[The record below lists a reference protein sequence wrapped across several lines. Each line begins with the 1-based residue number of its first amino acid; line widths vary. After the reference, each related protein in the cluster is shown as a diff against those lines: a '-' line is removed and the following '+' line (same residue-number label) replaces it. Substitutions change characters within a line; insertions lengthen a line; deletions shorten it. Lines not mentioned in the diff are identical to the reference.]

1 MGGRRGPGQRFLLA
15 SLFLVVSLV
24 ALIEWPVRAALLYTS
39 AHRRQHSGDLEGAF
53 QRFDLAA
60 DRLPF
65 LAVLRQARDRS
76 ATAWAA
82 DYHGAASAA
91 GEVRLLRRLVMIG
104 QEQAFAGIVS
114 RSMVSFEA
122 GSFTMGSDLG
132 PADEQ
137 PARTVWLSAYRMDRF
152 EVTCVR
158 YLSYLQATGRPAPP
172 YWSDRGHPAGTADR
186 PVVGVSWMDAAGFC
200 AWRAASADGSGME
213 CACRGTGARVYP
225 WGSEWQLGR
234 ANDGL
239 AAAARLADGLR
250 RGMGDLALREKAGP
264 HSDARRQLP
273 DGNEPIGSPDLAG
286 NASEWVADWYNWEGD
301 AELPKVDPLG
311 GEPPW
316 NHVVR
321 GKCLVEPPGECR
333 PRPRI
338 SAAARCA
345 VHRIRRQIPGR
356 ASGVPTRSCPR
367 RLAMARW
374 MRGRTVVRVAGRRRG
389 ECLAGGRRT
398 SAASNRRMDGA
409 ARTPAWPRGETWL
422 RRSSRASPCTVPPN
436 PET

>member
-1 MGGRRGPGQRFLLA
+1 VKIGGRRASGYRFLLA

-39 AHRRQHSGDLEGAF
+39 AQRRQHSGDLEGAF

-132 PADEQ
+132 PADER
-137 PARTVWLSAYRMDRF
+137 PARTVWLSPYRMDRF
-152 EVTCVR
+152 EVTCVQ

-172 YWSDRGHPAGTADR
+172 YWSDRTCPPGTSDR
-186 PVVGVSWMDAAGFC
+186 PVVGVSWMDAAAFC
-200 AWRAASADGSGME
+200 AWEGKRLPTEAE
-213 CACRGTGARVYP
+213 WERACRGTQARVYP

-239 AAAARLADGLR
+239 AAAARWPVTYDEAWEILR
-250 RGMGDLALREKAGP
+250 SGEEAGP
-264 HSDARRQLP
+264 RLMPVGSFLP
-273 DGNEPIGSPDLAG
+273 GMSPSGVLDLAG
-286 NASEWVADWYNWEGD
+286 NASEWVADWYNWEGY
-301 AELPKVDPLG
+301 AELPTVDPLG
-311 GEPPW
+311 GRPPW

-321 GKCLVEPPGECR
+321 GSAWFERRGNAGLVPDL
-333 PRPRI
+333 
-338 SAAARCA
+338 SRCA
-345 VHRIRRQIPGR
+345 VRSSSHSAADPRTGFRCA
-356 ASGVPTRSCPR
+356 ASGAP
-367 RLAMARW
+367 
-374 MRGRTVVRVAGRRRG
+374 
-389 ECLAGGRRT
+389 
-398 SAASNRRMDGA
+398 
-409 ARTPAWPRGETWL
+409 
-422 RRSSRASPCTVPPN
+422 
-436 PET
+436 